1 MHTSTLGRD
10 WVTEDGNSEAKE
22 KPSSASM
29 ITLAVDE
36 IAALGEVGKYKV
48 GKGFEFKPHQHGNWL
63 VVTVLSGRVEV
74 QLEGEDESTIYG
86 PGEVYV
92 VEANHAPHRETML
105 EDTEVVVIGG
115 PGLLGE
121 RYEAHTVD
129 V

>member
-10 WVTEDGNSEAKE
+10 WETEDGNSEDKE
-22 KPSSASM
+22 KPASTSM
-29 ITLAVDE
+29 IALAVDE
-36 IAALGEVGKYKV
+36 IAALGEVGKYKMD
-48 GKGFEFKPHQHGNWL
+48 KGFEFKLHQHSDWL
-63 VVTVLSGRVEV
+63 VVTVLSGRVKV
-74 QLEGEDESTIYG
+74 QLKGEDEATIYG

-92 VEANHAPHRETML
+92 VEANHAPHCETML

-121 RYEAHTVD
+121 RYETHMVD